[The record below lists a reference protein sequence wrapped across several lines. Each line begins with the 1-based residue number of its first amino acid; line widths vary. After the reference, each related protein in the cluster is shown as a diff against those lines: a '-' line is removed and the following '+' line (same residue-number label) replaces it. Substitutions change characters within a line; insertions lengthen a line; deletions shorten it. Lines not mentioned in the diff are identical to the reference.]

1 MVKKKR
7 KKKYKNTGWE
17 KGRKRRIEK
26 IGSGDIGGSPG
37 EVSEVRESDCSYP
50 LGTRSRRVVGSNS

>member
-1 MVKKKR
+1 MVKKK
-7 KKKYKNTGWE
+7 KEKIQKYGGE
-17 KGRKRRIEK
+17 KGRKRWIEK
-26 IGSGDIGGSPG
+26 IGSSDIGGSPG

>member
-1 MVKKKR
+1 MVKKK
-7 KKKYKNTGWE
+7 KEKIQKYGGK
-17 KGRKRRIEK
+17 KGRRRRIEK